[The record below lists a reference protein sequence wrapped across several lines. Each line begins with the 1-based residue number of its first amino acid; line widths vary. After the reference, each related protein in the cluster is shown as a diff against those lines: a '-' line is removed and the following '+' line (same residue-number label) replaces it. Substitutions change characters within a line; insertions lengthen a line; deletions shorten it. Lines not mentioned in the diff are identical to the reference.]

1 MPHWVRRLQLVE
13 QQHGVTQAVMEEEG
27 SEMRV
32 LLGSGASLRRLLGLW
47 WPQTGRGRFRAAA
60 SASVTLLFLAWLP
73 SFTALKLIMDTSQ
86 ELDEMAL
93 CCLVIF
99 VSFGF
104 VTKVS
109 FFIYESNTLHHLL
122 RVLYEAR
129 SFKRH
134 GKDCEGIRLH
144 YQRLSHRMFIFM
156 EVSMIQAL
164 AGWVSTP
171 LLVRAFLTSEDDSV
185 ESSRQFPVPLWFP
198 GNIYLSPTYEILY
211 IVQFLCIIVAPQ
223 TSICIDVFFIHMMLM
238 VAAELEVLNG
248 NISAMKKVHLRFQG
262 SEYQEQRQW
271 NKEKH
276 EEVDI
281 KGHAL
286 VSNTGNSSTEDVL
299 DENMNLLL
307 MKNIQH
313 HQVILG
319 AVSLLQRVMNVSIF
333 ILLFVNM
340 TGLCSCLFVTAVLLQ
355 RDGNVT
361 KALKPMLTIPPLLYE
376 TGMYCIFGQII
387 TDQSEKLVDSAISSG
402 WVDCDARFKQDLLFF
417 LMAAS
422 KPLEIT
428 VGKLSKLSR
437 QMLVQVLNGSY
448 GLLNL
453 LYHFQSNQ

>member
-1 MPHWVRRLQLVE
+1 
-13 QQHGVTQAVMEEEG
+13 MEEEG

-60 SASVTLLFLAWLP
+60 SASVTLLFLTWLP

-86 ELDEMAL
+86 ELDEIAL

-248 NISAMKKVHLRFQG
+248 NISAMKKVHRRFQG

-319 AVSLLQRVMNVSIF
+319 SSPASKNVDWPPDLAGSEDQCW
-333 ILLFVNM
+333 M
-340 TGLCSCLFVTAVLLQ
+340 T
-355 RDGNVT
+355 
-361 KALKPMLTIPPLLYE
+361 
-376 TGMYCIFGQII
+376 
-387 TDQSEKLVDSAISSG
+387 SEKLSNSAVSCD
-402 WVDCDARFKQDLLFF
+402 WTDCDTRFKRSLLVF
-417 LMAAS
+417 LTVAGR
-422 KPLEIT
+422 PLEII
-428 VGKLSKLSR
+428 VGKTSKLSKE
-437 QMLVQVLNGSY
+437 MLVQVLNGSY

-453 LYHFQSNQ
+453 LYHFHSTQ

>member
-1 MPHWVRRLQLVE
+1 
-13 QQHGVTQAVMEEEG
+13 MEEEG

-47 WPQTGRGRFRAAA
+47 WPQRGRGRFRAAA

-86 ELDEMAL
+86 ELDEIAL

-109 FFIYESNTLHHLL
+109 FFIYQSNTLHYLL

-129 SFKRH
+129 RFNRQ
-134 GKDCEGIRLH
+134 GKDSEDIRHH
-144 YQRLSHRMFIFM
+144 YQRLSHHMFIFM

-171 LLVRAFLTSEDDSV
+171 LLTRAFLTSDDDSV

-238 VAAELEVLNG
+238 VAAELEVLNA
-248 NISAMKKVHLRFQG
+248 NISAMKKVKLRFQS
-262 SEYQEQRQW
+262 SEYQEQRPW

-281 KGHAL
+281 NGYSL
-286 VSNTGNSSTEDVL
+286 VSNTGSSSTEDVL

-307 MKNIQH
+307 VKNIQH
-313 HQVILG
+313 HQ
-319 AVSLLQRVMNVSIF
+319 
-333 ILLFVNM
+333 
-340 TGLCSCLFVTAVLLQ
+340 
-355 RDGNVT
+355 
-361 KALKPMLTIPPLLYE
+361 
-376 TGMYCIFGQII
+376 
-387 TDQSEKLVDSAISSG
+387 SEKLSNSAVSCD
-402 WVDCDARFKQDLLFF
+402 WTDCDTRFKRSLFVF
-417 LMAAS
+417 LTVAGR
-422 KPLEIT
+422 PLEII
-428 VGKLSKLSR
+428 VGKTSKLSKET
-437 QMLVQVLNGSY
+437 LVQDVSFLVAGASDGTAAESLRVEIVYSGTENFI
-448 GLLNL
+448 NNMA
-453 LYHFQSNQ
+453 FCN